1 MFRIR
6 RVHDDVAR
14 RDAEAIGEVQAIL
27 RSQISWLSESAV
39 MELSEKLR
47 NPVTAKFRSLLLVAE
62 RGSATVGFALLMLAP
77 DLRFAYLDLIS
88 TAKSQTG
95 RGLGSLLY
103 ERVREESRLLGAEGL
118 YFECLP
124 DDPEA
129 VSDPA
134 ELAGNQARL
143 RFYESFGARPIINTA
158 YETPVNPGDTDL
170 PHLLLDDL
178 GTGVLPSRQR
188 ARTIVRAILERK
200 YASTCPPAYVDAVVT
215 SFRDDPIKLRPFR
228 YRRRRGQADETGSI
242 TPRLPPAGRVALV
255 IAHGHI
261 IHHVRERG
269 YVEAPARIP
278 AIERELDKL
287 GQLVEKLPASRFPD
301 KHLHAVHDREFLRY
315 LKRTCESVPEHKSV
329 YPFVFPIRNHT
340 RPPTD
345 LANRVGYYCVDTF
358 TPLHRNVWPAARS
371 AVDCALTCARLVRE
385 HGRQLAYALVRPPGH
400 HAERRSFGGFC
411 YLATAA
417 TAAQYLSETGKVA
430 VLDVDYHH
438 GNGQQDIFYD
448 RGDVLTISIHGHP
461 RFAYPYFSGFEDE
474 RGIGEGEGKNVNIPL
489 PEQTDGKAYLK
500 ALRKALLIIQKFE
513 PKYLVLCLGLDTA
526 LRDPTGTFSLRAD
539 DFEANG
545 KLVGQLGLPTLV
557 VQEGGYDT
565 RTLGRNARHFI
576 QGLWRG
582 SFPRAG

>member
-14 RDAEAIGEVQAIL
+14 RDADAIGEVQAIL
-27 RSQISWLSESAV
+27 RSQFSWLTEATV

-62 RGSATVGFALLMLAP
+62 RSTSTVGFALLMIAP

-95 RGLGSLLY
+95 RGLGTLLY

-124 DDPEA
+124 DSPEA
-129 VSDPA
+129 VSNPA
-134 ELAGNQARL
+134 DLPANQARL
-143 RFYESFGARPIINTA
+143 RFYESFGARPIIHTA

-178 GTGVLPSRQR
+178 GTGILPSRQR

-200 YASTCPPAYVDAVVT
+200 YASLCPPAYVDAVVA
-215 SFRDDPIKLRPFR
+215 SFRDDPIQLRPFR
-228 YRRRRGQADETGSI
+228 YRRRAKAEDSMSI
-242 TPRLPPAGRVALV
+242 APRLPPGGRVALV
-255 IAHGHI
+255 ITHGHH

-287 GQLVEKLPASRFPD
+287 GQVIEKLPASRFPA
-301 KHLHAVHDREFLRY
+301 KHLLAVHDRDFLRY
-315 LKRTCESVPEHKSV
+315 LERTCESVPENKSI

-340 RPPTD
+340 RPPVD

-358 TPLHRNVWPAARS
+358 TPLHRNAWPAARS

-417 TAAQYLSETGKVA
+417 AAAQYLSDSGKVA
-430 VLDVDYHH
+430 VLDLDYHH
-438 GNGQQDIFYD
+438 GNGQQDIFYA

-474 RGIGEGEGKNVNIPL
+474 RGEGEGEGKNVNIPL

-500 ALRKALLIIQKFE
+500 ALKKALAIVQKFE

-526 LRDPTGTFSLRAD
+526 LRDPTGTFSLRAA

-565 RTLGRNARHFI
+565 RSLGRNARHFI

-582 SFPRAG
+582 TFPRAGG

>member
-14 RDAEAIGEVQAIL
+14 RDAETIGEVQAIL
-27 RSQISWLSESAV
+27 RSQFSWLSEVEV
-39 MELSEKLR
+39 MELSERLR

-62 RGSATVGFALLMLAP
+62 HRTSTAGFALLMIAP
-77 DLRFAYLDLIS
+77 DLRFAFLDLIS

-95 RGLGSLLY
+95 RGLGTLLY

-124 DDPEA
+124 DSPEA
-129 VSDPA
+129 VSNPA
-134 ELAGNQARL
+134 DLPANQARL
-143 RFYESFGARPIINTA
+143 RFYESFGARPIIRTA

-170 PHLLLDDL
+170 PHLVLDDL
-178 GTGVLPSRQR
+178 GTGILPSRQR
-188 ARTIVRAILERK
+188 VRTIVRAILERK
-200 YASTCPPAYVDAVVT
+200 YASLCPPAYVDAVVS
-215 SFRDDPIKLRPFR
+215 SFRDDPVQLRPYR
-228 YRRRRGQADETGSI
+228 YRRRGLTEEHISI
-242 TPRLPPAGRVALV
+242 APRLPPGGRVALV
-255 IAHGHI
+255 ITHGHH

-269 YVEAPARIP
+269 YVEAPARIA

-287 GQLVEKLPASRFPD
+287 GQLIEKVPASHFPD
-301 KHLHAVHDREFLRY
+301 KHLLAVHDRDFLQY
-315 LKRTCESVPEHKSV
+315 LKRACATVPANKSI

-340 RPPTD
+340 RPPSD

-371 AVDCALTCARLVRE
+371 AVDCALTCAGLIRD

-417 TAAQYLSETGKVA
+417 AAAEYLSKSGKVA
-430 VLDVDYHH
+430 VLDLDYHH
-438 GNGQQDIFYD
+438 GNGQQDIFYA

-474 RGIGEGEGKNVNIPL
+474 RGTGEGEGMNVNIPL
-489 PEQTDGKAYLK
+489 PEQMDGKGYVKPLKK
-500 ALRKALLIIQKFE
+500 ALQIIQKFS

-539 DFEANG
+539 DFETNG

-565 RTLGRNARHFI
+565 RSLGRNARRFI

-582 SFPRAG
+582 TFPRAG

>member
-14 RDAEAIGEVQAIL
+14 GDADTIGEVQAIL
-27 RSQISWLSESAV
+27 RSQFPWLTEAT
-39 MELSEKLR
+39 MMQLSEKLR

-62 RGSATVGFALLMLAP
+62 RRSTTLGFALLMLAP

-88 TAKSQTG
+88 TAKTESG
-95 RGLGSLLY
+95 RGLGTLLY

-124 DDPEA
+124 DSPEA
-129 VSDPA
+129 VSNPA
-134 ELAGNQARL
+134 DLPANQARL
-143 RFYESFGARPIINTA
+143 RFYEGFGARPIIHTA

-170 PHLLLDDL
+170 PHLMLDDL
-178 GTGVLPSRQR
+178 GTGILPSRQR

-200 YASTCPPAYVDAVVT
+200 YASLCPPAYVDAVVA
-215 SFRDDPIKLRPFR
+215 SFRDDPVQLRPFR
-228 YRRRRGQADETGSI
+228 YQRRGRPEETIST
-242 TPRLPPAGRVALV
+242 TPRLPPGGRVALV
-255 IAHGHI
+255 ITHGHH

-269 YVEAPARIP
+269 YVEAPARIA

-287 GQLVEKLPASRFPD
+287 GQLIEKVPESHFPD
-301 KHLHAVHDREFLRY
+301 KHLLAVHDRDFLAY
-315 LKRTCESVPEHKSV
+315 LKRACATVPPGKSI
-329 YPFVFPIRNHT
+329 YPFVFPVRNQA

-358 TPLHRNVWPAARS
+358 TPLHRNAWPAARS
-371 AVDCALTCARLVRE
+371 AVDCALTCARLMRD

-417 TAAQYLSETGKVA
+417 TAAQYLSQSGKVA
-430 VLDVDYHH
+430 MLDLDYHH
-438 GNGQQDIFYD
+438 GNGQQDIFYA

-474 RGIGEGEGKNVNIPL
+474 RGIAEGEGKNVNFPL
-489 PEQTDGKAYLK
+489 PEQIDGKAYLK
-500 ALRKALLIIQKFE
+500 PLKKALTIIRQFA

-565 RTLGRNARHFI
+565 RSLGRNARRFI

-582 SFPRAG
+582 TFPRAG